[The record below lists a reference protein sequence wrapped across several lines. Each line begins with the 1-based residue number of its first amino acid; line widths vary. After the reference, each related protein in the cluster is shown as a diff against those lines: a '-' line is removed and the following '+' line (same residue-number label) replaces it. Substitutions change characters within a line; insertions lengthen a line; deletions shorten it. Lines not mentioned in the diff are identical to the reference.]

1 MIRRS
6 IKIKWVEPIPFW
18 INERIAPIENK
29 FVTPEETLDDEFNKQ
44 LDMLKS
50 LEQKRLLAA
59 ARIEQQKEKMK
70 QKSLMH
76 KQPEEYEIGDKVLI
90 LPGNII

>member
-44 LDMLKS
+44 LDMIQA
-50 LEQKRLLAA
+50 LEQKRLLAE
-59 ARIEQQKEKMK
+59 ARIEQQKIEAKI
-70 QKSLMH
+70 
-76 KQPEEYEIGDKVLI
+76 P
-90 LPGNII
+90 NAWAARRWW